1 MPIKV
6 QNNLPAKKIMEQENI
21 FMMDETRATTQNI
34 RPLYI
39 AVLNLMPLKEDTEVQ
54 LLRSLSNTPL
64 QIEIT
69 FLTTASYIGKNTTL
83 SHLNEFYK
91 TYDDVKERKFD
102 GLIITG
108 APVEQ
113 MEYEEVQ
120 YWEELKQIMEW
131 SKANV
136 TSTMHICWG
145 AQAGLYYHYGIQKEQ
160 LDHKLFGVFRHRVL
174 NRRIPLVRG
183 FDDVFYAPHSRH
195 TDVPIEKLRADDR
208 ITILAES
215 DEAGAFLSM
224 AKDGRQIF
232 VMGHPEYDR
241 MTLDQEYK
249 RDLSKGLPIDIP
261 KNYYPDDNPD
271 NRPLLTWRAQA
282 NNLYTNWLNYYVYQ
296 VTPYDLDGTPDLEAF
311 TQFQKA
317 SLEEEN

>member
-91 TYDDVKERKFD
+91 TYDDVKDRKFD

-131 SKANV
+131 SKTNV

-145 AQAGLYYHYGIQKEQ
+145 AQAGLYYHYGIKKY
-160 LDHKLFGVFRHRVL
+160 LLPKKIVGVYEHQVHHRKV
-174 NRRIPLVRG
+174 PLLRG
-183 FDDVFYAPHSRH
+183 FDDVFYAPHSRYTGVDH
-195 TDVPIEKLRADDR
+195 EAIAACDTLTVLAD
-208 ITILAES
+208 S
-215 DEAGAFLSM
+215 KEAGDLLLVSD
-224 AKDGRQIF
+224 DGKQIF
-232 VMGHPEYDR
+232 VMGHLEYDR
-241 MTLDQEYK
+241 LTLDYEYK
-249 RDLSKGLPIDIP
+249 RDSQKGLNPDLP
-261 KNYYPDDNPD
+261 ENYYPDDD
-271 NRPLLTWRAQA
+271 ASQRPLLRWRGASNA
-282 NNLYTNWLNYYVYQ
+282 LFSNWVNYYVYQ
-296 VTPYDLDGTPDLEAF
+296 NTPYEW
-311 TQFQKA
+311 
-317 SLEEEN
+317 S

>member
-6 QNNLPAKKIMEQENI
+6 QNNLPAKKIMEKENI
-21 FMMDETRATTQNI
+21 FMMDETRAMSQDI

-69 FLTTASYIGKNTTL
+69 FLTTASYTGKNTTA

-91 TYDDVKERKFD
+91 TFDDVKHRKFD

-131 SKANV
+131 SKTNV

-145 AQAGLYYHYGIQKEQ
+145 AQAGLYYHYGIEKYLLPKKVFGIFE
-160 LDHKLFGVFRHRVL
+160 HKVHHRKV
-174 NRRIPLVRG
+174 PLLRG

-195 TDVPIEKLRADDR
+195 TGVRHDQIVACDKLTVLAD
-208 ITILAES
+208 S
-215 DEAGAFLSM
+215 DEVGELLLVSD
-224 AKDGRQIF
+224 DGKQIF
-232 VMGHPEYDR
+232 VLGHLEYDR
-241 MTLDQEYK
+241 LTLDSEYK
-249 RDLSKGLPIDIP
+249 RDLAKKLPIDLP
-261 KNYYPDDNPD
+261 ENYYPNDDSTQKPYL
-271 NRPLLTWRAQA
+271 RWRGASNA
-282 NNLYTNWLNYYVYQ
+282 MFSNWVNYYVYQ
-296 VTPYDLDGTPDLEAF
+296 NTPYEW
-311 TQFQKA
+311 
-317 SLEEEN
+317 E